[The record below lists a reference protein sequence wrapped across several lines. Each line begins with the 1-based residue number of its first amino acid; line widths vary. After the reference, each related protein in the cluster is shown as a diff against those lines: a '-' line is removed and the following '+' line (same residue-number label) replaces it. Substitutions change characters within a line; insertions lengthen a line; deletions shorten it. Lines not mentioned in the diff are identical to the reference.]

1 LLWIFVAF
9 FGAKRGD
16 IMKSFSRAI
25 SLVAAAIMLASCTI
39 IPRGIFSSGEVKLLN
54 LSIPGTM
61 REDLPY
67 DVVVTF
73 HSAGEA
79 KILKACFRW
88 LDEKE
93 LVKKTSLYCYTSEVS
108 DNARI
113 GSECWR
119 WLAEGQYSYAS
130 PTFCSE
136 VKNIVYEDP
145 GRITVSLTSRNLE
158 PYYNTLECYV
168 EYLVDGAIKQ
178 SNKVSSRIVI
188 ED

>member
-1 LLWIFVAF
+1 
-9 FGAKRGD
+9 
-16 IMKSFSRAI
+16 MKSFSKAI
-25 SLVAAAIMLASCTI
+25 SLIAAAIILTSCTL
-39 IPRGIFSSGEVKLLN
+39 IPPGIFASGEVKLLN
-54 LSIPGTM
+54 LSIPGPM

-73 HSAGEA
+73 RSVGEV
-79 KILKACFRW
+79 KITKACFRW
-88 LDEKE
+88 LDEAE
-93 LVKKTSLYCYTSEVS
+93 LVKKQSLYCYTAEVS

-113 GSECWR
+113 GSQCWR

-130 PTFCSE
+130 PTFCSD
-136 VKNIVYEDP
+136 VKHISYEDP

-168 EYLVDGAIKQ
+168 EFLVDGVFKQ